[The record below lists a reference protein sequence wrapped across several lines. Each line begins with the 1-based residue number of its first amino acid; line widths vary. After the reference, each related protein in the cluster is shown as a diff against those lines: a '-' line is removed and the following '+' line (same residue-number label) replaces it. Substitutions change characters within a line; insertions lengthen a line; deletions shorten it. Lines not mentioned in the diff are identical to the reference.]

1 MVDEILKWDEQA
13 PRLDALLSQTFSPA
27 AAIDRKDF
35 FLGRNALVRRL
46 IDTANQN
53 GQHAIIYGERGVG
66 KTSLANV
73 LADFLEP
80 YTSESIATAKF
91 NCHRSVSYKEMWDS
105 LFKQIDITV
114 SESWDALRLG
124 EVFDALMKDPRKL
137 ILIIDEFDRVED
149 PDIDALFA
157 DIIKAL
163 SDFSVDTT
171 LILVGVADDVDD
183 LITEHESINRCLSQI
198 HLPRMSI
205 DELIDIVAS
214 GIQRVGME
222 ISKDALSQIGSISLG
237 LPHYAHAFG
246 LASGRSAIDHRR
258 LKVETDDVIT
268 AIDTLVHQSQ
278 QTILQQFDKATANP
292 RKRNNYFTVLLACAL
307 ASTNELGYF
316 RAADVRAPYS
326 RIMGRDQN
334 IPTFNRHLH
343 ELCGDNRGTVLQRF
357 RSARNYRFRFTDP
370 VMQPYALIRAIERGL
385 LSIDE
390 VTHYNHMQ

>member
-1 MVDEILKWDEQA
+1 M
-13 PRLDALLSQTFSPA
+13 
-27 AAIDRKDF
+27 
-35 FLGRNALVRRL
+35 
-46 IDTANQN
+46 
-53 GQHAIIYGERGVG
+53 
-66 KTSLANV
+66 
-73 LADFLEP
+73 
-80 YTSESIATAKF
+80 
-91 NCHRSVSYKEMWDS
+91 
-105 LFKQIDITV
+105 
-114 SESWDALRLG
+114 RLG
-124 EVFDALMKDPRKL
+124 EVFEILRKDARKL

-205 DELIDIVAS
+205 EELIDIVAS

-246 LASGRSAIDHRR
+246 LASGRSAIEHRR
-258 LKVETDDVIT
+258 LKVETDDVTT

-278 QTILQQFDKATANP
+278 QTILQQFDKATASP

-357 RSARNYRFRFTDP
+357 GSARNYRFRFTDP
-370 VMQPYALIRAIERGL
+370 VAASSLTDAETAYFPEAAYHRSSAALKAQAVEMYQEGSS
-385 LSIDE
+385 LSA
-390 VTHYNHMQ
+390 VGRVFGYSATAVHGWVKKGVVRY